1 MKTKTSI
8 TLTEFKELH
17 SKRVS
22 KTLTPYEKY
31 KIMCKIKN
39 PIQENILIHLYIKFL
54 TFGMREFHQRKFDIQ
69 VGIGSYAEKTIGRN
83 LNSLEKKGY
92 FTSEFKLVKG
102 KQDRRTH
109 FIINIE
115 KMNEFMTTGDDL
127 KPENFS
133 NLIENLRRE
142 HEVVKAN
149 PINIKKPSENSTD
162 ELVGLNPIKPI
173 EEPVKEIEPLKTSLK
188 RPNIIRRDLD
198 EKLDEN
204 KTKINKQKTKTDM
217 RNEKNSEMCAEASLL
232 VEYKDKIG
240 LKNVFHDLDLTVDV
254 VNYLYSSEYTEGA
267 DRKLDDKKASV
278 DVILN
283 QKINPLRGIP
293 MVFN

>member
-1 MKTKTSI
+1 MNAKEKKI

-17 SKRVS
+17 GKRKT

-31 KIMCKIKN
+31 KVMCEIKN

-54 TFGMREFHQRKFDIQ
+54 AFGFREFHQRKFDIQ

-83 LNSLEKKGY
+83 LDSLEKKGY
-92 FTSEFKLVKG
+92 FSSEFKQVKG

-109 FIINIE
+109 FIINID
-115 KMNEFMTTGDDL
+115 KMNEFLTVGDDL

-133 NLIENLRRE
+133 ILIENLRRE

-149 PINIKKPSENSTD
+149 PINIEEPTENST
-162 ELVGLNPIKPI
+162 EEITEVNAIESIGEPIKI
-173 EEPVKEIEPLKTSLK
+173 KEPLKEPVNSYEDV
-188 RPNIIRRDLD
+188 RELD
-198 EKLDEN
+198 EDLLDKI
-204 KTKINKQKTKTDM
+204 KTKKEM
-217 RNEKNSEMCAEASLL
+217 RNEKNLEMCEEARLL
-232 VEYKDKIG
+232 TEYKDKIG

-254 VNYLYSSEYTEGA
+254 VNYLYSSEYTEGV
-267 DRKLDDKKASV
+267 DIKLDDKKASI
-278 DVILN
+278 DVIIN
-283 QKINPLRGIP
+283 QKINPMRGIK

>member
-1 MKTKTSI
+1 MKTKTTI
-8 TLTEFKELH
+8 TLAEFKELH

-31 KIMCKIKN
+31 KVMCTLKN
-39 PIQENILIHLYIKFL
+39 PIQENILIHLYTKFL
-54 TFGMREFHQRKFDIQ
+54 SFGMREFHQRKFDIQ

-83 LNSLEKKGY
+83 LKSLEKKGY

-109 FIINIE
+109 FIINID

-149 PINIKKPSENSTD
+149 PINIKKPVDKHTEQTVEDNTV
-162 ELVGLNPIKPI
+162 EPTQEPTEEI
-173 EEPVKEIEPLKTSLK
+173 EEPTEPLNDNRTKT
-188 RPNIIRRDLD
+188 
-198 EKLDEN
+198 N
-204 KTKINKQKTKTDM
+204 KTKINKDM
-217 RNEKNSEMCAEASLL
+217 KNEKNVEPCEEARLL
-232 VEYKDKIG
+232 IDFKDKVG
-240 LKNVFHDLDLTVDV
+240 LSNVFHDLDLTVDV
-254 VNYLYSSEYTEGA
+254 VNYLYSKEYVEGA
-267 DRKLDDKKASV
+267 DHKLDDKKASI
-278 DVILN
+278 DVIIN
-283 QKINPLRGIP
+283 QKINPLRGVP
-293 MVFN
+293 MVFTL